1 MPITTMIDKV
11 RLEIGDTD
19 PASFLLSDDELN
31 YFITQAGGSDIY
43 LSAALACEALATRF
57 ARAYNFETDG
67 QKFERRSMS
76 RTYADR
82 AKDLR
87 AKAGAGAG
95 ATITTTR
102 IDGYS
107 QDITNEDVLETDINV
122 RSRYYGQRDEIP
134 S

>member
-1 MPITTMIDKV
+1 MAITTILDKV

-19 PASFLLSDDELN
+19 PASFLLSDDEMN
-31 YFITQAGGSDIY
+31 YFISQAGGSDIY
-43 LSAALACEALATRF
+43 KAAALACEALAVRF

-76 RTYADR
+76 KAFADR

-87 AKAGAGAG
+87 MKSASGG
-95 ATITTTR
+95 TVTTKR
-102 IDGYS
+102 IDGFS
-107 QDITNEDVLETDINV
+107 QDVDNESTFQTDANV
-122 RSRYYGQRDEIP
+122 RARYYGRRDEIP